1 METLKFV
8 MTNSTPP
15 FSVGGDAYHVHLLST
30 ELAKKGHEVHI
41 VSSMDSYALMAK
53 LYNLSVKKYEE
64 TMQNERGVFV
74 HLLSSPLKKL
84 DPILTYSFGT
94 SKAYYNKYQ
103 ELLKQINP
111 DIVHHHDVT
120 FLGHNFF
127 KKLGNYTQLYTAH
140 NYWLICP
147 NRELFRFGKLCD
159 SPSLCS
165 LCLLHSRRTPQVWR
179 WITNIEEITK
189 DIDTIIA
196 PSEFLRRKLEE
207 KLNKKIIYLP
217 NFIPSPEKEIGPS
230 GYSNYFLYVGQ
241 LEERKGIMN
250 LLNTFR
256 KYANEINANLII
268 VGSGTLGLT
277 IEDFIK
283 KNKLEEKVLLLGRV
297 DKEKLWS
304 LYKDALALVVPSIWP
319 ENNPL
324 VALEAMS
331 VGTPVIGTN
340 AGGLGEIIGRIDMN
354 LIFKND
360 GFKELRHILNNN
372 NLYGMEKVKQ
382 IFNKWYSPERY
393 LADYESLYQKNNL
406 KYV

>member
-41 VSSMDSYALMAK
+41 VSSLDSYELMAK

-64 TMQNERGVFV
+64 TMHNEKGIFL

-84 DPILTYSFGT
+84 EPILSYSFGN
-94 SKAYYNKYQ
+94 SKFYYNKYQ
-103 ELLKQINP
+103 ELLKQIHP
-111 DIVHHHDVT
+111 DIVHHHDIT

-127 KKLGNYTQLYTAH
+127 KKQGNYTQLYTAH

-147 NRELFRFGKLCD
+147 NRELFRFGKVCD
-159 SPSLCS
+159 NPSLCS

-179 WITNIEEITK
+179 WITSIEEITK
-189 DIDTIIA
+189 DIDVIIA
-196 PSEFLRRKLEE
+196 PSEFIKRKLEE
-207 KLNKKIIYLP
+207 KINIKIIYLP
-217 NFIPSPEKEIGPS
+217 NFIPFPEKEIKPS
-230 GYSNYFLYVGQ
+230 GYANYFLYVGQ

-250 LLNTFR
+250 LLNTF
-256 KYANEINANLII
+256 KKNANEINANLII
-268 VGSGTLGLT
+268 VGSGSLRFK
-277 IEDFIK
+277 IEEYIK
-283 KNKLEEKVLLLGRV
+283 ENKMHNKVLLLGRV
-297 DKEKLWS
+297 DRDQLWS
-304 LYKDALALVVPSIWP
+304 LYNDALALVVPSIWP

-340 AGGLGEIIGRIDMN
+340 SGGLGEIIGKVDEN
-354 LIFKND
+354 LIFKGD
-360 GFKELRHILNNN
+360 GLNEIKMILENKNFYPKKRIREVYDKCYSLEVYLNNFKQ
-372 NLYGMEKVKQ
+372 LFLKVDL
-382 IFNKWYSPERY
+382 N
-393 LADYESLYQKNNL
+393 
-406 KYV
+406 V